1 MVSTA
6 NSRTTFFLD
15 ESRGGGGG
23 GGRHWNVVAGD
34 GGNATRSEASVLQI
48 WARIRE

>member
-15 ESRGGGGG
+15 ESRGGG

-34 GGNATRSEASVLQI
+34 GGNATRSEASVLPI